1 MKRKLLAFLCIAL
14 LISIDVSVQARQLE
28 DKIVFVSER
37 RGTPEVFLVKGLDGR
52 PFQLTRNLFA
62 SFPSISPD
70 GTEIVFIS
78 YPPAQASNILKLNIA
93 KRRIEQ
99 LTHNAKQDIRYRS
112 LDWSPDG
119 REILFIMVTGPLED
133 PRTDLCVMDIKQRH
147 IRHILQPDPRMW
159 IVHPNWSP
167 DSEHIIYYYQG
178 NREAGIAIISNDGSN
193 IVNITSHPFE
203 PADLPTWSPKRSQI
217 GYITNIVIT
226 QPPPPNP
233 LQIYM
238 MNLAK
243 ESVTALT
250 SGGAEERIPLA
261 WHPDGHKILFV
272 MQNPVGRP
280 GPNWSDIF
288 VMDNNGENIINLTQT
303 PEEEAHAS
311 WSPDGEKIVFDRL
324 VKKGEAIGDFESAI
338 FVMEADGQNP
348 QRLTFEPGLNLA
360 PSWSP
365 DGNRIS
371 FLSYRNGA
379 SRIYTMDINGQN
391 VQQVTHHHRELDGPP
406 VWSPNGRWIAFMSGD
421 AQVDWEQVVDW
432 GLYITDPQG
441 HHERLVT
448 RFKLTYLSDLSWFR
462 PAWSPDSQH
471 LIYAVEEQNS
481 AGLMK
486 IRIDKKA
493 PTPLKTDEL
502 MNWSMPVWSP
512 GGDTLLFSAR
522 EAREPIEPIRLR
534 TEYTMH
540 LMNPDTAQKHAFVLL
555 RTSEKKYWSLSRLV
569 WGPDGSQLI
578 LSGRERDSPG
588 GEGDPRREIDR
599 ETSLYLIDLATETVT
614 LWMEDARQADWVR
627 PGFVYAVEAAGK
639 RITTWGELK
648 KPEKP

>member
-1 MKRKLLAFLCIAL
+1 MERKLLAFSCIAL
-14 LISIDVSVQARQLE
+14 LISIDVSVQARELE

-37 RGTPEVFLVKGLDGR
+37 QGTPEVFLVEGLDGR

-62 SFPSISPD
+62 SWPSISPE
-70 GTEIVFIS
+70 GTEVAFVAES
-78 YPPAQASNILKLNIA
+78 PGQRVNIFKLNIA
-93 KRRIEQ
+93 TRRIEQ
-99 LTHNAKQDIRYRS
+99 LTHNAEQDIQYEQ

-119 REILFIMVTGPLED
+119 QKILFTMITDALEGAK
-133 PRTDLCVMDIKQRH
+133 TDLCVMDIKRRH
-147 IRHILQPDPRMW
+147 IRHILQPAPPMW
-159 IVHPNWSP
+159 IANPNWSP

-178 NREAGIAIISNDGSN
+178 NRKAGISIISSDGNN
-193 IVNITSHPFE
+193 IVNITSHPFT
-203 PADLPTWSPKRSQI
+203 PAAVPTWSPKRSQI
-217 GYITNIVIT
+217 GYITNTIIT

-250 SGGAEERIPLA
+250 SGGAEERIPLD
-261 WHPDGHKILFV
+261 WHPDRQKILFA
-272 MQNPVGRP
+272 MLNPVGRP
-280 GPNWSDIF
+280 GPDWSDIF

-311 WSPDGEKIVFDRL
+311 WSPDGEQIVFDRL
-324 VKKGEAIGDFESAI
+324 IKKGEAIGDVESAI

-348 QRLTFEPGLNLA
+348 QRLTFDPGLNFA

-365 DGNRIS
+365 DGNKIA

-391 VQQVTHHHRELDGPP
+391 VQRVTHHRRKFDAAP
-406 VWSPNGRWIAFMSGD
+406 VWSPDGRWIAFMSGED
-421 AQVDWEQVVDW
+421 EGDW
-432 GLYITDPQG
+432 GLYVTDPQG
-441 HHERLVT
+441 HHENLIT
-448 RFKLTYLSDLSWFR
+448 RFQFTHFSGLGLFR

-481 AGLMK
+481 AGLVK
-486 IRIDKKA
+486 IRIDEKV

-502 MNWSMPVWSP
+502 ANWSSPVWAP
-512 GGDTLLFSAR
+512 GGDNLLFSAR
-522 EAREPIEPIRLR
+522 EAREPIEPIYIGA
-534 TEYTMH
+534 EYTMY
-540 LMNPDTAQKHAFVLL
+540 LMNLDTAQKHAFVLL
-555 RTSEKKYWSLSRLV
+555 RTVGKKYWDFSRLV

-588 GEGDPRREIDR
+588 GEGDPRRERDR
-599 ETSLYLIDLATETVT
+599 QTSLYLIDLTNETVT

-648 KPEKP
+648 KSEKR

>member
-1 MKRKLLAFLCIAL
+1 MERKLFAFSCIAL
-14 LISIDVSVQARQLE
+14 LILIDIPVQARQLQ

-37 RGTPEVFLVKGLDGR
+37 RGTPEVFLVEGLDGH
-52 PFQLTRNLFA
+52 PVQLTRNLFA
-62 SFPSISPD
+62 SWPSISPE
-70 GTEIVFIS
+70 GTEVVFV
-78 YPPAQASNILKLNIA
+78 AHNSNIFKLNIA
-93 KRRIEQ
+93 TRQLEQ
-99 LTHNAKQDIRYRS
+99 LTNNAERHIRYEH

-119 REILFIMVTGPLED
+119 QKILFLMITDVVEGPQ
-133 PRTDLCVMDIKQRH
+133 TDLCVMDIKRRH

-167 DSEHIIYYYQG
+167 NSEHIIYYYQDTG
-178 NREAGIAIISNDGSN
+178 VGRAGISIISNDGN
-193 IVNITSHPFE
+193 DIVNITSHPFT
-203 PADLPTWSPKRSQI
+203 PVDLPAWSPKRSQV
-217 GYITNIVIT
+217 GYIDNIVIT
-226 QPPPPNP
+226 QPAPPNP

-243 ESVTALT
+243 ESITALT
-250 SGGAEERIPLA
+250 SGGAEERIPLD
-261 WHPDGHKILFV
+261 WHPEVHKILFV
-272 MQNPVGRP
+272 MQSPVGRP
-280 GPNWSDIF
+280 GPDWSDIF

-324 VKKGEAIGDFESAI
+324 VKKGEAIGDSESAI

-360 PSWSP
+360 PVWSP
-365 DGNRIS
+365 DGHKIA
-371 FLSYRNGA
+371 FLSLQNGV
-379 SRIYTMDINGQN
+379 SRIHTMDINGQN
-391 VQQVTHHHRELDGPP
+391 VQQITHNQRRFDGPP
-406 VWSPNGRWIAFMSGD
+406 IWSPDGRWIAFMSGD

-441 HHERLVT
+441 HHEHLIT
-448 RFKLTYLSDLSWFR
+448 RFKLTYLSGLSWFR

-486 IRIDKKA
+486 IQIDEKI

-502 MNWSMPVWSP
+502 VNWSTPVWSP
-512 GGDTLLFSAR
+512 GGDNLLFGAR
-522 EAREPIEPIRLR
+522 EAREPIEPIRLG

-540 LMNPDTAQKHAFVLL
+540 LMNLDTAQKHAFVLL
-555 RTSEKKYWSLSRLV
+555 RTVGKKYWGLSRLV
-569 WGPDGSQLI
+569 WGPDGSHLI

-588 GEGDPRREIDR
+588 GEGDPRRERDR

-627 PGFVYAVEAAGK
+627 PGFVYAVEAVGK
-639 RITTWGELK
+639 RIITWGELK
-648 KPEKP
+648 KLEER

>member
-1 MKRKLLAFLCIAL
+1 MKRNLFAFSCIAFLI
-14 LISIDVSVQARQLE
+14 LIDLSVHARELE

-37 RGTPEVFLVKGLDGR
+37 RGTPEVFLAEGLDGH
-52 PFQLTRNLFA
+52 PVQLTRNLSA
-62 SFPSISPD
+62 SWPSISPD
-70 GTEIVFIS
+70 GTEVVFVAHS
-78 YPPAQASNILKLNIA
+78 SNIFKLNIA
-93 KRRIEQ
+93 TRQIEQ
-99 LTHNAKQDIRYRS
+99 LTNNAERHIRYEH

-119 REILFIMVTGPLED
+119 QKILFLMITDAVEGPQ
-133 PRTDLCVMDIKQRH
+133 TDLCVMDIKRH
-147 IRHILQPDPRMW
+147 QIRHILQPDPRMW
-159 IVHPNWSP
+159 IANPNWSP
-167 DSEHIIYYYQG
+167 NSEHIIYYYQDIG
-178 NREAGIAIISNDGSN
+178 VGRAGISIISNDGN
-193 IVNITSHPFE
+193 DIVNITSHPFT
-203 PADLPTWSPKRSQI
+203 PVDLPAWSPKRSQV
-217 GYITNIVIT
+217 GYIDNIVIT

-250 SGGAEERIPLA
+250 SGGAEERIPLD
-261 WHPDGHKILFV
+261 WHPEGHKILFV
-272 MQNPVGRP
+272 MQSPVGRP
-280 GPNWSDIF
+280 GPDWSDIF
-288 VMDNNGENIINLTQT
+288 VMDNNGEDIINLTQT
-303 PEEEAHAS
+303 SEEEGHAS

-324 VKKGEAIGDFESAI
+324 VKKGEAIEDFKSAI

-360 PSWSP
+360 PVWSP
-365 DGNRIS
+365 DGHKIA
-371 FLSYRNGA
+371 FLSLQNGA
-379 SRIYTMDINGQN
+379 SRIHTMDINGQN
-391 VQQVTHHHRELDGPP
+391 VQQITHHHRELDGPP
-406 VWSPNGRWIAFMSGD
+406 IWSPDGRWIAFMSGD

-441 HHERLVT
+441 HHEHLIT
-448 RFKLTYLSDLSWFR
+448 RFKLTYLSGLSWFR

-486 IRIDKKA
+486 IRLDEKG

-502 MNWSMPVWSP
+502 MNWSTPVWSP
-512 GGDTLLFSAR
+512 GGDNLLFSAR
-522 EAREPIEPIRLR
+522 EAREPIEPIRLG

-540 LMNPDTAQKHAFVLL
+540 LMNLDTAQKHAFVLL
-555 RTSEKKYWSLSRLV
+555 RTVGKKYWSLSRLV

-578 LSGRERDSPG
+578 LSGRERDPPR
-588 GEGDPRREIDR
+588 GEGDPRRERDR

-648 KPEKP
+648 KLEER

>member
-1 MKRKLLAFLCIAL
+1 MKRKLFAFSCIAL
-14 LISIDVSVQARQLE
+14 LISIDVSVHARELE

-37 RGTPEVFLVKGLDGR
+37 QGTPEVFLVEGLDGR

-62 SFPSISPD
+62 SWPSISPD
-70 GTEIVFIS
+70 GTEVVFV
-78 YPPAQASNILKLNIA
+78 AHGSNIFKLNIA
-93 KRRIEQ
+93 TRRIEQ
-99 LTHNAKQDIRYRS
+99 LTHNAEQNIRYEH

-119 REILFIMVTGPLED
+119 QKILFLMITDAVED
-133 PRTDLCVMDIKQRH
+133 AQTDLCVMDIKQHH
-147 IRHILQPDPRMW
+147 IRHILQAARPMW
-159 IVHPNWSP
+159 IANPNWSP
-167 DSEHIIYYYQG
+167 DSEHIIYYYQDIPEE
-178 NREAGIAIISNDGSN
+178 RAGISIISDDGNN
-193 IVNITSHPFE
+193 IVNITPDPFE
-203 PADLPTWSPKRSQI
+203 PVDLPTWSPKRSQI
-217 GYITNIVIT
+217 GYIESTVIT

-243 ESVTALT
+243 KSVTALT
-250 SGGAEERIPLA
+250 SEGAEERIPLA
-261 WHPDGHKILFV
+261 WHPDGHKILFA
-272 MQNPVGRP
+272 MLNPVGRP
-280 GPNWSDIF
+280 GPDWSDIF

-348 QRLTFEPGLNLA
+348 QRLTFELGLNLA
-360 PSWSP
+360 PVWSP
-365 DGNRIS
+365 DGNKIA

-379 SRIYTMDINGQN
+379 SRIHTMDINGQN
-391 VQQVTHHHRELDGPP
+391 VHQVTHHGRELDGPP
-406 VWSPNGRWIAFMSGD
+406 IWSPDGRWIAFMSGD

-432 GLYITDPQG
+432 GLYVTDPQG
-441 HHERLVT
+441 RHENLITRL
-448 RFKLTYLSDLSWFR
+448 KLTHLSGLGWFR

-486 IRIDKKA
+486 IRIDEKV

-502 MNWSMPVWSP
+502 INWSSPVWSP
-512 GGDTLLFSAR
+512 EGDNLLFSAR
-522 EAREPIEPIRLR
+522 EAREPIEPIYLG
-534 TEYTMH
+534 TEHTMY
-540 LMNPDTAQKHAFVLL
+540 LMNLDTAQKHAFLL
-555 RTSEKKYWSLSRLV
+555 PRTSGKKYWDLSRLV
-569 WGPDGSQLI
+569 WGPDGAQLI
-578 LSGRERDSPG
+578 LSGRERDSLG
-588 GEGDPRREIDR
+588 GERRDPRRESDR
-599 ETSLYLIDLATETVT
+599 ETSLYLIDLDTETVT